1 MKWMLLILGSLIG
14 AGYASGQEI
23 WQFFGAESGLAI
35 VLFTIMFIFSSYIVM
50 KISFK
55 VQSTHF
61 LPVLEHLMGPWL
73 AKIYDVLIIF
83 YLFST
88 TMVMIAG
95 GGVTLQMYKLA

>member
-61 LPVLEHLMGPWL
+61 LPVLEHLMGHGWRKFMMSSSFFICFRRL
-73 AKIYDVLIIF
+73 W
-83 YLFST
+83 
-88 TMVMIAG
+88 
-95 GGVTLQMYKLA
+95 